1 MKLLITGCNGQLGN
15 EMRVL
20 AKDYS
25 QHQFTFTDIE
35 ELDISNFDVLEKYLK
50 KDIPDCIINC
60 AAYTAVDKAEGEK
73 EKAFLINSVAAKN
86 LAELTSKFNALL
98 VHISSDYIFDGKNS
112 KPYVETDSSN
122 PKSLYGKTKLN
133 GEVEIV
139 FNAKKAIIVRTSW
152 LYSSFGINFVKTILE
167 KGKEKGELNV
177 VSDQIGTPTYARD
190 LAKTILEI
198 IPDYHPKNNT
208 EIYHFSNEG
217 VASWYDFAK
226 EILQLANIKCKV
238 NPVETK
244 DYHTAAQR
252 PQYSLLNK
260 TKIKKEFNIQ
270 IPYWKD
276 SLKECIQKIIQKNG

>member
-15 EMRVL
+15 ELKVL
-20 AKDYS
+20 AKDYI

-35 ELDISNFDVLEKYLK
+35 ELDISNFDTLEKYIK
-50 KDIPDCIINC
+50 KNIPDCIINC

-86 LAELTSKFNALL
+86 LAELSTKFNALL
-98 VHISSDYIFDGKNS
+98 VHISSDYIFDGKSS

-139 FNAKKAIIVRTSW
+139 FNAKKAIIIRTSW

-217 VASWYDFAK
+217 ATSWYDFAK
-226 EILQLANIKCKV
+226 EILELANIKCKV

-244 DYHTAAQR
+244 DYPTAAQR

>member
-15 EMRVL
+15 ELKVL
-20 AKDYS
+20 AENYT

-35 ELDISNFDVLEKYLK
+35 ELDISNFDAIEKYLK
-50 KDIPDCIINC
+50 KNIPDCIINC

-73 EKAFLINSVAAKN
+73 EKAFLINSVAAKH
-86 LAELTSKFNALL
+86 LAELSTKFNALL
-98 VHISSDYIFDGKNS
+98 LHISSDYIFDGKSS

-139 FNAKKAIIVRTSW
+139 FNAKKAIIIRTSW
-152 LYSSFGINFVKTILE
+152 LYSSFGTNFVKTIID

-198 IPDYHPKNNT
+198 IPDYHPKNKT

-244 DYHTAAQR
+244 DYPTAAQR

-260 TKIKKEFNIQ
+260 TKIKKEFHIE

-276 SLKECIQKIIQKNG
+276 SLKDCIRILIQKNG